1 MRALK
6 SFGAFWYDFIVGDD
20 PTVAVGV
27 VAALAVTAALAH
39 SDLTAWW
46 VMPATVALL
55 LAATLARAV
64 RRNR

>member
-27 VAALAVTAALAH
+27 VAGLGATAALAH
-39 SDLTAWW
+39 NKLTAWW
-46 VMPATVALL
+46 VMPVVVALL
-55 LAATLARAV
+55 LGATLARAV
-64 RRNR
+64 RKDR